1 MARAAVL
8 TEAEITRVLKI
19 IAAGQN
25 AQRNRIAFLLSA
37 WAGMRVGEIA
47 ALKLGDVLTPSGDV
61 VQQVA
66 LRAAQTKGRKGRIV
80 VLNDKLRREIA
91 AYVSARRRNDI
102 SAPLIASQRTGKH
115 FSNTT
120 LCMLFTHI
128 YKQAG
133 MRNTSHAGRR
143 TFATKLNAQGVGM
156 RTIQLLMGHQHIA
169 TTALYCDVTDEQLYN
184 AANLVS

>member
-8 TEAEITRVLKI
+8 TEAEINKVLKI
-19 IAAGQN
+19 IGVGRN
-25 AQRNRIAFLLSA
+25 RERNRIAFLLSA

-47 ALKLGDVLTPSGDV
+47 ALKLKDVLNPDLSV
-61 VQQVA
+61 VQQVN
-66 LRAAQTKGRKGRIV
+66 LKAAQTKGSKGRVV
-80 VLNDKLRREIA
+80 VLNDKMRKELCAYLKTRRL
-91 AYVSARRRNDI
+91 SDL
-102 SAPLIASQRTGKH
+102 SAPVIASQRTGKH

-120 LCMLFTHI
+120 LCMQFSSF

-169 TTALYCDVTDEQLYN
+169 TTALYCDVTDEQLYR
-184 AANLVS
+184 AANLA